1 VKVADLVKW
10 LHPDALDFG
19 LILKIG
25 EAHFADQVFIEWHR
39 KPEHSGYYPANHEL
53 LEVISSF

>member
-1 VKVADLVKW
+1 MKVADLVKW

-25 EAHFADQVFIEWHR
+25 EAHFADQDR
-39 KPEHSGYYPANHEL
+39 KSVVEGKG
-53 LEVISSF
+53 F

>member
-1 VKVADLVKW
+1 MKVADLVKW

-25 EAHFADQVFIEWHR
+25 EAHFVDHVFIQWHR

-53 LEVISSF
+53 LEVIS